1 MTIKQA
7 QDKLTALKPH
17 AYSAAETVAWL
28 NAVEGRIFAEII
40 QTHANDDEI
49 AFAGYTT
56 STTDSTALIAPEPY
70 DELYLY
76 YLMTQVDLHNAEY
89 DKYNNSAALF
99 NAAWDAFARFW
110 NREFMPVQR
119 VTHFQV

>member
-17 AYSAAETVAWL
+17 AYSAAEVVDWL
-28 NAVEGRIFAEII
+28 SKIEGRVFAEII
-40 QTHANDDEI
+40 QTHENPDLI
-49 AFAGYTT
+49 VFAGYTT
-56 STTDSTALIAPEPY
+56 STADSTALIAPTPY

-76 YLMTQVDLHNAEY
+76 GLMVQVDLHNMEL

-99 NAAWDAFARFW
+99 NKAWSDFAAFW

-119 VTHFQV
+119 VTHFQI

>member
-17 AYSAAETVAWL
+17 AYSAAEVVDWL
-28 NAVEGRIFAEII
+28 SKIEGRVYAEII
-40 QTHANDDEI
+40 QTHENPDEI
-49 AFAGYTT
+49 TFAGYTT
-56 STTDSTALIAPEPY
+56 ATADTTVLIAPAPY

-76 YLMTQVDLHNAEY
+76 YLMTQVDLHNLEY

-99 NAAWDAFARFW
+99 NAAYDAFARFW
-110 NREFMPVQR
+110 NREVMPVQR
-119 VTHFQV
+119 VTHFQI